1 MKFLIE
7 KRNSLVEE
15 INAMFEKA
23 ETEKRALTEEEQSA
37 FDAKNAELK
46 ALDKT
51 IEAKREARELSLM
64 DDETPKTPE
73 EKEEQR
79 SVEET
84 ERRAFET
91 LIRENRTAG
100 NVTKTDNGAVI
111 PTTIANQIIEK
122 VKQLAPLYALATKF
136 NVKGKLTFPVAGE
149 DFTTGYHDEFT
160 ALASQKTVFDSVALD
175 GFLAGALSKVSNSL
189 INNSQFDIVSYVV
202 NKIAQSVAEFLEKE
216 LITGKTKINGVLDL
230 TGNAK
235 TVTKFET
242 TADLPTVDELI
253 ALQVAVPQQYQ
264 AGCMWLVS
272 NNTLVALRQLKDG
285 NNRYLLQDDITNG
298 FGYSLLGKP
307 VMVSDNMT
315 DTNVVYGDFSAMYV
329 NVHEDASVQVLTE
342 KYADEHATGVLTW
355 IEVDA
360 RVIEPQKIVV
370 SAKKGESSEM
380 KAKGTKATKDVEE

>member
-7 KRNSLVEE
+7 KRNSLVDE
-15 INAMFEKA
+15 INAIFTQA
-23 ETEKRALTEEEQSA
+23 ETEQRALTEDEQST
-37 FDAKNAELK
+37 FDAKTAELK

-51 IEAKREARELSLM
+51 IEAKKEARSLSM
-64 DDETPKTPE
+64 MEDETPKTPE

-91 LIRENRTAG
+91 LIRENRTAS
-100 NVTKTDNGAVI
+100 NMTKSDNGAVI
-111 PTTIANQIIEK
+111 PTTIANQIIER

-136 NVKGKLTFPVAGE
+136 NVKGKLTFPVAGA
-149 DFTTGYHDEFT
+149 DLTTAYHDEFV
-160 ALASQKTVFDSVALD
+160 ALESQSTKFDSVFLD
-175 GFLAGALSKVSNSL
+175 GHLAGALSKVSNSL

-202 NKIAQSVAEFLEKE
+202 NKIAESVAQFLENE
-216 LITGKTKINGVLDL
+216 LINGNKKINGVLDL
-230 TGNAK
+230 TGNSK
-235 TVTKFET
+235 TVKKVET

-253 ALQVAVPQQYQ
+253 ALQVEIPQQYQ
-264 AGCMWLVS
+264 GGCKWLVS
-272 NNTLVALRQLKDG
+272 NKTLVALRKLKDG
-285 NNRYLLQDDITNG
+285 NDRYLLQDDITNG

-315 DTNVVYGDFSAMYV
+315 DKNVVYGDFSAMYV
-329 NVHEDASVQVLTE
+329 NVHEEASVQVLTE

-355 IEVDA
+355 LEVDA

-370 SAKKGESSEM
+370 TAKKTTGGSEVSQSTRSK
-380 KAKGTKATKDVEE
+380 KAVEE